1 MRATLSNSLN
11 LCSHLTPIEPSVSN
25 YAVKSISIYFDIDLK
40 SAYNTAKLA
49 AFRINRRAHSMAATA
64 LKTAGNSDS
73 PSPIELLTALHKA
86 LADHLR
92 LQILRL
98 LKNESFGVLELCRIL
113 DIRQSALSHHL
124 KILATSHLVS
134 TRREGNSIFYR
145 RALLSEADVHG
156 DIKKTVFENLDS
168 LEIPSAQLRKIKQI
182 QLERAQLSLNF
193 FNKNANKFREKQ
205 GLIVEHA
212 DYASSLH
219 DLINGLSLSD
229 KAAVMEVGP
238 GEGQLLTELAQ
249 RFKNLTALDNSK
261 DMLNKS
267 RSAIAER
274 GQSGVEFILG
284 DTAVARKQNVSSD
297 LIIFDMVLHHISSP
311 AKTFKDSAALLNSDG
326 YLLIVEL
333 CSHDQDWVRES
344 CGDLWLGFEEGDLD
358 HWAQRAGLEKQQS
371 SYLGLRNGFQIQMRT
386 FKSVVSGA

>member
-1 MRATLSNSLN
+1 MSNSLK
-11 LCSHLTPIEPSVSN
+11 LSSHPTRLEPSLPN
-25 YAVKSISIYFDIDLK
+25 YEAISISKYIDIDLK
-40 SAYNTAKLA
+40 LPCNTAKLA
-49 AFRINRRAHSMAATA
+49 AFRINRRVHSMAATA

-73 PSPIELLTALHKA
+73 PSPIESLTSLHKA
-86 LADHLR
+86 LADQLR
-92 LQILRL
+92 LRILRL

-145 RALLSEADVHG
+145 RTLLNEDDVHG

-212 DYASSLH
+212 DYANSLH
-219 DLINGLSLSD
+219 DLINGLALSE

-238 GEGQLLTELAQ
+238 GEGQLLAELSQ

-261 DMLNKS
+261 DMLAKS
-267 RSAIAER
+267 RSAITNCGR
-274 GQSGVEFILG
+274 SSVEFILG
-284 DTAVARKQNVSSD
+284 DTAVARKIKVNSD

-311 AKTFKDSAALLNSDG
+311 AKTFKDSAGLLNSDG

-358 HWAQRAGLEKQQS
+358 HWADKAGLEKQQS

-386 FKSVVSGA
+386 FKKVVSAA

>member
-1 MRATLSNSLN
+1 
-11 LCSHLTPIEPSVSN
+11 
-25 YAVKSISIYFDIDLK
+25 
-40 SAYNTAKLA
+40 
-49 AFRINRRAHSMAATA
+49 MAAPA
-64 LKTAGNSDS
+64 LKTSGSSEAL
-73 PSPIELLTALHKA
+73 SPIESLTALHKA
-86 LADHLR
+86 LADQLR

-124 KILATSHLVS
+124 KILATSNLVS

-145 RALLSEADVHG
+145 RAFLSEEDSYG
-156 DIKKTVFENLDS
+156 DIKKTVFETIDS
-168 LEIPSAQLRKIKQI
+168 LELSGGHVRKIKQI

-205 GLIVEHA
+205 GLIVEHG
-212 DYASSLH
+212 DYANSLH
-219 DLINGLSLSD
+219 DLIAGLALSD
-229 KAAVMEVGP
+229 EAAVMEVGP

-249 RFKNLTALDNSK
+249 RFENLTALDNSR
-261 DMLNKS
+261 DMLERS
-267 RSAIAER
+267 RAAVLT
-274 GQSGVEFILG
+274 SGREDVEFILG
-284 DTAVARKQNVSSD
+284 DTAVARKLGVSSD

-311 AKTFKDSAALLNSDG
+311 AKTFKDIAALLNDEG
-326 YLLIVEL
+326 YLLVVEL

-358 HWAQRAGLEKQQS
+358 HWAQRAGLEIQQS

-386 FKSVVSGA
+386 FKNVATGS

>member
-1 MRATLSNSLN
+1 
-11 LCSHLTPIEPSVSN
+11 
-25 YAVKSISIYFDIDLK
+25 
-40 SAYNTAKLA
+40 
-49 AFRINRRAHSMAATA
+49 MAATV
-64 LKTAGNSDS
+64 LTTAGTSDTL
-73 PSPIELLTALHKA
+73 SPIESLTALHKA
-86 LADHLR
+86 LADQLR

-124 KILATSHLVS
+124 KILATSNLVS

-145 RALLSEADVHG
+145 RAFLSEDDIYG
-156 DIKKTVFENLDS
+156 DSKKAAFEKLDS

-182 QLERAQLSLNF
+182 QLERSQLSLNF

-205 GLIVEHA
+205 GLIVEHG

-219 DLINGLSLSD
+219 DLISGLPLNEQS
-229 KAAVMEVGP
+229 AVMEVGP
-238 GEGQLLTELAQ
+238 GEGQLLTELSLRYA
-249 RFKNLTALDNSK
+249 NLTALDNSK
-261 DMLNKS
+261 DMLEKS
-267 RSAIAER
+267 RTAIAE
-274 GQSGVEFILG
+274 SGREGVAFILG
-284 DTAVARKQNVSSD
+284 DTAIARKQNVKSD

-311 AKTFKDSAALLNSDG
+311 AKSFKDSAALLNDGG

-358 HWAQRAGLEKQQS
+358 HWAAKAGLEKQQS

-386 FKSVVSGA
+386 FSKTASDS

>member
-1 MRATLSNSLN
+1 MSDSLN
-11 LCSHLTPIEPSVSN
+11 LSSHLTLIEPSVTN
-25 YAVKSISIYFDIDLK
+25 YAAKSISIYFDIDLK

-49 AFRINRRAHSMAATA
+49 AFRISRRTHSMTATA

-73 PSPIELLTALHKA
+73 PSPIESLTALHKA

-168 LEIPSAQLRKIKQI
+168 LETPSAQLRKIKQI

-261 DMLNKS
+261 DMLDKS

-386 FKSVVSGA
+386 FKNVVSGA

>member
-1 MRATLSNSLN
+1 MSSLLELN
-11 LCSHLTPIEPSVSN
+11 SHLTLIEPSLIN
-25 YAVKSISIYFDIDLK
+25 YEAIPISIYFDIDLK
-40 SAYNTAKLA
+40 LPRNTAKLA
-49 AFRINRRAHSMAATA
+49 AFRINRRVHSMAATA
-64 LKTAGNSDS
+64 LKTTGNSDS
-73 PSPIELLTALHKA
+73 PSPMESLTALHKA

-145 RALLSEADVHG
+145 RALLSEDDVHG
-156 DIKKTVFENLDS
+156 DIKKAVSENLDS

-219 DLINGLSLSD
+219 DLINGLSLSER
-229 KAAVMEVGP
+229 AAVMEVGP
-238 GEGQLLTELAQ
+238 GEGQLLTELSQ
-249 RFKNLTALDNSK
+249 RFENLTALDNSK
-261 DMLNKS
+261 DMLDKS
-267 RSAIAER
+267 RSAISDCGR
-274 GQSGVEFILG
+274 NGVEFILG
-284 DTAVARKQNVSSD
+284 DTAVARKIEVSSD
-297 LIIFDMVLHHISSP
+297 LIIFNMVLHHISSP
-311 AKTFKDSAALLNSDG
+311 AKAFKDSAALLNSDG

-358 HWAQRAGLEKQQS
+358 HWAEKADLEKQQS

-386 FKSVVSGA
+386 FKNIVSGT